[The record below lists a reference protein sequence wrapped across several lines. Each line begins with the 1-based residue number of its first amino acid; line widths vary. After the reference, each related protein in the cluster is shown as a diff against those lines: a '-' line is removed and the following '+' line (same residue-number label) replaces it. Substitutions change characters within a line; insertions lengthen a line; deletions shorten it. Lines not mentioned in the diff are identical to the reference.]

1 MISEDDQQ
9 IKHQIDEFVFDV
21 LANGVMYVL

>member
-9 IKHQIDEFVFDV
+9 IKHQIDGFVFDV